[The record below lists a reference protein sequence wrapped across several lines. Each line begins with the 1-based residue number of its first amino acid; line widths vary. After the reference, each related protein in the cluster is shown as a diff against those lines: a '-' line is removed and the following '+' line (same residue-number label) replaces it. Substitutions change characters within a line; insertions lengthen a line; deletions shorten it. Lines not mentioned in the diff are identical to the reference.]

1 MEILKLKIKKKLMDF
16 INTVASFTTVY
27 GRQHNTQK
35 VYSFQILLQHQKEIL
50 TKSFTFYLDVII
62 CWIKNSKK
70 KKFVSQ
76 KYRTFEEKKKLMLKK
91 FKEMNKME
99 EIKTPK
105 ILKQDPSIKKQEYKR
120 GDK

>member
-1 MEILKLKIKKKLMDF
+1 MEILKLKIKKKIMDF

-27 GRQHNTQK
+27 GGQHNTQK

-70 KKFVSQ
+70 KIFVSQ
-76 KYRTFEEKKKLMLKK
+76 KYCTFEEKKKPFFKK
-91 FKEMNKME
+91 
-99 EIKTPK
+99 I
-105 ILKQDPSIKKQEYKR
+105 
-120 GDK
+120 

>member
-1 MEILKLKIKKKLMDF
+1 MEILKLKILKKIMDF

-27 GRQHNTQK
+27 GGQHNTQK

-70 KKFVSQ
+70 KNVSQ
-76 KYRTFEEKKKLMLKK
+76 NIALLKRKKTFVKK
-91 FKEMNKME
+91 
-99 EIKTPK
+99 I
-105 ILKQDPSIKKQEYKR
+105 
-120 GDK
+120 

>member
-27 GRQHNTQK
+27 GGQHNTQK

-70 KKFVSQ
+70 KKCLT
-76 KYRTFEEKKKLMLKK
+76 KYRTFEEKKN
-91 FKEMNKME
+91 FC
-99 EIKTPK
+99 
-105 ILKQDPSIKKQEYKR
+105 
-120 GDK
+120 

>member
-27 GRQHNTQK
+27 GGQHNTQK

-70 KKFVSQ
+70 KNVSQ
-76 KYRTFEEKKKLMLKK
+76 NIALLKKKKK
-91 FKEMNKME
+91 PFVK
-99 EIKTPK
+99 K
-105 ILKQDPSIKKQEYKR
+105 I
-120 GDK
+120 